1 MTVYPGELLTLF
13 NGSATVSLV
22 SHKPSIRDV
31 EEYEDWVYV
40 GRSVAMLLIAPRYK
54 DRLFR
59 KLRSLNYTI
68 ELAPY
73 TRAFIKGNQVTLMS
87 ILVHCLKAIHC
98 NAVTWEY
105 LVPSKQHEKFNIFN
119 DGTETSCVT
128 SCVNIKAI
136 SPVEVTVTRE
146 SPSDRV

>member
-1 MTVYPGELLTLF
+1 MAPYPFRSQVAQEEMEHSRHKSTSDTYIPQQSRTEYAQRLFRRLPKHIDIDSYYMTVYPGELLALF
-13 NGSATVSLV
+13 NGSATVGLV

-54 DRLFR
+54 DRLYR

-73 TRAFIKGNQVTLMS
+73 ERAFIK
-87 ILVHCLKAIHC
+87 
-98 NAVTWEY
+98 E
-105 LVPSKQHEKFNIFN
+105 
-119 DGTETSCVT
+119 
-128 SCVNIKAI
+128 IK
-136 SPVEVTVTRE
+136 SL
-146 SPSDRV
+146 